1 MMSASPPLARNG
13 GPAAKT
19 AVRIS
24 GLTTNIR
31 RTHLADILAWYG
43 RVLHVHLRNDEAVVQ
58 METEEQA
65 AKATLYLTGGQ
76 IDGQYIRI
84 TSIPTPDPTPTR
96 QSSDQVRPSRFVH
109 PDRQAHL
116 R

>member
-1 MMSASPPLARNG
+1 MSASAPFARKG
-13 GPAAKT
+13 SPAAKT

-24 GLTTNIR
+24 GLTSNIR
-31 RTHLADILAWYG
+31 RTHLADILGWYG
-43 RVLHVHLRNDEAVVQ
+43 RVLHIDLRHDEAVVQ

-76 IDGQYIRI
+76 IDGKYIRI
-84 TSIPTPDPTPTR
+84 TSIPTPNPTQTR
-96 QSSDQVRPSRFVH
+96 QSPEQAGPSPFVH